1 LKIISDITPAGLP
14 KRIKPELLLA
24 ICLLVIGIILRMW
37 QYAANRSLWLD
48 ECSLAL
54 NLIHRSF
61 AGLTQPLDYNQTAPL
76 AFLFI
81 QKTIIIVLGNS
92 EFTLRLF
99 PLMVGIL
106 SLFLMYKAAKKYLQ
120 GTAVYIALALFCLSS
135 TLIYYSSEN
144 KQYASDVMLTLVLL
158 LTAYP
163 CLEDTAPS
171 PKNYILLTVA
181 GLVAMWMSHPSVFV
195 MAGIGIT
202 LAARQLFRKDWP
214 GLLWSGLILLLWLT
228 SFTFLYFISLR
239 FTAANNALTAY
250 WAQSFM
256 PMPPWCNWSWFSNTL
271 INLFEKDLELPFVSI
286 SAVLLLIGL
295 ISVLLRKWTIGLVL
309 ILTIITTLVASGLRK
324 YPFVGRL
331 ILFLVPIIF
340 LLIAEGI
347 ERIRSTLAN
356 YNQFVASFATAALTL
371 LLLAQLVVSAIN
383 GLKNP
388 DMHEHI
394 RPIVEYVNHNKRS
407 TDIVYLYYGAKPA
420 FLYYAPFYGFKGSD
434 FRVGVSARS
443 EPEKYLKDID
453 TLRGNARVWFVFS
466 HNYNWG
472 KVDEKMYYL
481 VYLNKIGNKIDEFD
495 VPGAAV
501 YLYDLRAKN
510 TRLPS

>member
-1 LKIISDITPAGLP
+1 MKIISDITTAGLP
-14 KRIKPELLLA
+14 KRIKPELLLV
-24 ICLLVIGIILRMW
+24 ICLLVIGIILRIW

-48 ECSLAL
+48 EATLAL
-54 NLIHRSF
+54 NFAHRSF
-61 AGLTQPLDYNQTAPL
+61 AGLTQQPLEYNQAAPL
-76 AFLFI
+76 LFLFI
-81 QKTIIIVLGNS
+81 QKAIIVALGNS

-99 PLMVGIL
+99 PLVAGIL
-106 SLFLMYKAAKKYLQ
+106 SLFLMYKAAKKYFQ

-144 KQYASDVMLTLVLL
+144 KQYGSDVMVTLVLL
-158 LTAYP
+158 LAVYP
-163 CLEDTAPS
+163 CLQDAAKP
-171 PKNYILLTVA
+171 PHYLLLTGA
-181 GLVAMWMSHPSVFV
+181 GLIAMGVSHPAVFV
-195 MAGIGIT
+195 MAGIALVIII
-202 LAARQLFRKDWP
+202 LPLLNKDWKK
-214 GLLWSGLILLLWLT
+214 LLWSALTCLLWLINLV
-228 SFTFLYFISLR
+228 FLYLSSLR
-239 FTAANNALTAY
+239 YTIANKELEVY
-250 WAQSFM
+250 WNDFFM
-256 PMPPWCNWSWFSNTL
+256 PMPPWNNWGWFAN
-271 INLFEKDLELPFVSI
+271 ILESSFHNPLGLSFVAV

-356 YNQFVASFATAALTL
+356 YNQFVASFTTAALTL
-371 LLLAQLVVSAIN
+371 LLLAQPVVSAIN

-394 RPIVEYVNHNKRS
+394 RPIMEYVNHNKRS

-510 TRLPS
+510 KRLPS